1 MLVQELV
8 GKHQTTTDERETNA
22 KKQRFQGFTALDY
35 ACYYGHVEIVQML
48 LGLELRTL
56 TASNVLVE
64 APGISQFA
72 KYYLGSGA
80 NALMV
85 ALLRKQK
92 RVVMMILRFVEQQE
106 EYARFLVGRLT
117 SERQSTFLVAS
128 VCKFVEAF
136 EVLRSP
142 TFQAEFQLHKTGDV
156 TPVFNAALFGRPEL
170 LRIFENYEQIDG
182 LREDL
187 YEMLLRRD
195 SQGKSCI
202 ELAREDLDL

>member
-1 MLVQELV
+1 MALRGCRPHPSWFQAAANGNIQLIQELV
-8 GKHQTTTDERETNA
+8 GKHQSTTDERETSA
-22 KKQRFQGFTALDY
+22 KGRRFQGFTALDY

-56 TASNVLVE
+56 TKNCVLVE

-72 KYYLGSGA
+72 KYYLGAGA
-80 NALMV
+80 NALMI

-92 RVVMMILRFVEQQE
+92 RIVMLILRFLEQQE
-106 EYARFLVGRLT
+106 QYSKCLVGRLT

-142 TFQAEFQLHKTGDV
+142 TF
-156 TPVFNAALFGRPEL
+156 
-170 LRIFENYEQIDG
+170 
-182 LREDL
+182 
-187 YEMLLRRD
+187 
-195 SQGKSCI
+195 
-202 ELAREDLDL
+202 